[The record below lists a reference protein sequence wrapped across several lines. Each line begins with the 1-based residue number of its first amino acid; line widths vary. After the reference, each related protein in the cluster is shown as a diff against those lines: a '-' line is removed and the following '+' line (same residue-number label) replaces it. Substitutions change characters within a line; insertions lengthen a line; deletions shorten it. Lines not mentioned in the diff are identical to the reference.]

1 MSWANL
7 SDEQR
12 KSDVGQELAR
22 QLSEAKEKAAQFK
35 DQIIDTQNEIKQL
48 SSDSF
53 KSDAFASGIDLV
65 STSMSAMVAVTQ
77 LAGGETE
84 NLQKA
89 IAKLVLIQTT
99 AAAGIKIINA
109 LQS

>member
-1 MSWANL
+1 
-7 SDEQR
+7 
-12 KSDVGQELAR
+12 
-22 QLSEAKEKAAQFK
+22 
-35 DQIIDTQNEIKQL
+35 
-48 SSDSF
+48 
-53 KSDAFASGIDLV
+53 
-65 STSMSAMVAVTQ
+65 MVAVTQ

-109 LQS
+109 L